1 MKRYIKSLY
10 SCLFV
15 LFLSSYG
22 ISAGKSE
29 VVLLIL
35 RIENVYVVMFTTWT
49 SMFIE
54 DERVLGL

>member
-1 MKRYIKSLY
+1 VKRYIKLLY
-10 SCLFV
+10 SCLFF

-22 ISAGKSE
+22 ISADKSE